1 MPPQV
6 DIDLPGVGSIAWS
19 VRQWQGLTEK
29 RLVKLMISKTTARFV
44 LAALLCG
51 VLAPA
56 SSDADVLAERIFSI
70 EAQALGGGNSVIFH
84 VPLSNAVIEG
94 NTLVWELVEEVAL
107 ADIAVL
113 HEARIEYVTIEI
125 PAAGSRGDTAAQS
138 VTVNFLV
145 SSGEAGANF
154 TMTAAPVTLTI
165 PNAVARATAGITVT
179 DNGGNGPGLLGNFA
193 DDSAYRTH
201 YNDLDSAAT
210 GSTFATLVPGISGGP
225 GATVVSSEN
234 FPDQLVTYS
243 SVDENNVPLG
253 SVNNISSQWNF
264 AVSPNNSAAGT
275 SRFEVIPEPVS
286 CLLWIFGAALL
297 LLTRRR

>member
-1 MPPQV
+1 M
-6 DIDLPGVGSIAWS
+6 
-19 VRQWQGLTEK
+19 
-29 RLVKLMISKTTARFV
+29 MSKTTALFV
-44 LAALLCG
+44 LAALSCG

-56 SSDADVLAERIFSI
+56 SSDADVFAERIFSI
-70 EAQALGGGNSVIFH
+70 EAQALGGGNSVSFN

-113 HEARIEYVTIEI
+113 HEARVEYVTIDI
-125 PAAGSRGDTAAQS
+125 PATGGRGGAAAQS

-145 SSGEAGANF
+145 SSGDAGANY
-154 TMTAAPVTLTI
+154 TMTAAPLTLAI

-179 DNGGNGPGLLGNFA
+179 DNGGDGPELLGNFA
-193 DDSAYRTH
+193 DDSAYQTY
-201 YNDLDSAAT
+201 YNDIDSAAT
-210 GSTFATLVPGISGGP
+210 GSTFATLVPGTSGGP
-225 GATVVSSEN
+225 GSTVVSSEN

-243 SVDENNVPLG
+243 SVDENSDPLG
-253 SVNNISSQWNF
+253 SVNSISSQWKF

-275 SRFEVIPEPVS
+275 SRFEVIPEPGC
-286 CLLWIFGAALL
+286 CLLSIFGATLL